1 MQKKLFWK
9 EKKLEEMTK
18 AEWESLCDRCGQ
30 CCLNKLENID
40 TKEIALTN
48 VSCRYLDL
56 ESCSCT
62 DYKNRTDNVY
72 DCIELTPENACELSW
87 MPESC
92 AYRLLAN
99 GKPLYWWHPLVSG
112 NKNTVHEAGVSVKNK
127 AINEDKVEDLE
138 DHVVDW
144 INTNLR
150 KKINQKT

>member
-1 MQKKLFWK
+1 
-9 EKKLEEMTK
+9 
-18 AEWESLCDRCGQ
+18 
-30 CCLNKLENID
+30 
-40 TKEIALTN
+40 
-48 VSCRYLDL
+48 
-56 ESCSCT
+56 
-62 DYKNRTDNVY
+62 
-72 DCIELTPENACELSW
+72 